1 MKKFLAQQQRLEND
15 SGPVHVCV
23 CVSLLVSAC
32 VYMLVCVSVHVSVR
46 ECACA
51 KNVRA
56 RGLRFPGME
65 AVQLKFDGPI

>member
-23 CVSLLVSAC
+23 CV
-32 VYMLVCVSVHVSVR
+32 HVSVR
-46 ECACA
+46 ECACVHDSVRECA
-51 KNVRA
+51 GVRVQKNVRA

>member
-32 VYMLVCVSVHVSVR
+32 VHDSVR
-46 ECACA
+46 ECAG
-51 KNVRA
+51 VR
-56 RGLRFPGME
+56 
-65 AVQLKFDGPI
+65 VQKRASKRSEVSWNGGRPIKI